1 MSGDTIIF
9 NFYVICYLKGNGIW
23 ILFCA
28 PKTNFHILD
37 HSQKFLKY
45 NAYVLAYVLNNGPFY
60 SIENRCND
68 QLFTGKYWDYHIEI
82 GCGILYGVYI
92 YIYESM
98 LYHFIIKYCYACQ
111 NNCGGKLWFFIL

>member
-1 MSGDTIIF
+1 MSGDSIIF
-9 NFYVICYLKGNGIW
+9 NFYVICYLKCNGIW

-45 NAYVLAYVLNNGPFY
+45 NAYVLNNGPFY

-68 QLFTGKYWDYHIEI
+68 QLFTGKYWDYHVEI
-82 GCGILYGVYI
+82 GCGILYGV